1 MDINRTR
8 NVLLNEGNV
17 WQSAIVML
25 RSHGTGARREAR
37 RRADALEKSGDV
49 PGSDAWQRIEN
60 AIVML
65 AIHDKNAAVPWQ

>member
-1 MDINRTR
+1 M
-8 NVLLNEGNV
+8 LLNEGNV

-25 RSHGTGARREAR
+25 RSHGTGARR
-37 RRADALEKSGDV
+37 RAAALEKSGDV